1 MAKRGAADQIT
12 KDNHDVSLDN
22 EDPTP
27 VVTASA
33 DVMAKRKI
41 LKPRGRGNAT
51 STFSFKPKPS
61 STPSA
66 FGNAFANAAPNAG
79 GLFSSN
85 NSSTANASSDK
96 HAQIKALN
104 DKFVDQI
111 LKANKPGTVA
121 NFSAI
126 AKKYVS
132 YYEDIEKKFQEES
145 LGHVNK
151 KQHQAPS
158 TSSSAA
164 PPSNGFSFGGS
175 TPSLPVK
182 PKVPESTTQ
191 QSKESDSESEEE
203 EVKVEGPQFTLAS
216 KPTVKKSPFTFGPK
230 PTKKPSSDSDSESEV
245 EIKGPS
251 FTFNKQIKDDVFK
264 LNNTPKENNSTKPS
278 FKFGSQ
284 ANNDDDS
291 KPNPFGFLK
300 QGEKKEEPKPA
311 FSFGAKPAEEK
322 KEEAKPAF
330 SFGSKPAGDS
340 KPAFS
345 FGAKPAEEKKDESK
359 PAFSFTPKPAGDSKP
374 AFSFGAKPAEEK
386 KDESMPPFSFGAKPA
401 EEKKEE
407 PKPAFSFGAKPAEEK
422 KEEPKPAFSFGAKP
436 AGDSKPAFSFGAKPA
451 EENKDESKPAFSFGA
466 KPAEASKPFSFNSS
480 SKPFTFG
487 SSDEKK
493 DDQPKSLFQGS
504 DAFGTKPSTENP
516 LSGLSKPAFNFGSS
530 ATSSKPFGGSAGF
543 NFGASSNNQ
552 TNNADSS
559 KQESELVPEE
569 ETGGDFKP
577 VGSLSNEKI
586 DTPSTGEEN
595 EEVLFEKKT
604 KLMLFDASNTANPY
618 TSKGLGDLKVLK
630 NKETNKSRILVRAE
644 GGLRVLLNTSINKDM
659 IYDTIGNGSLVR
671 VPTINPDDKSIE
683 TFVMKVKTPDD
694 GKNLLSAINN
704 AKQ

>member
-1 MAKRGAADQIT
+1 MKTLKR
-12 KDNHDVSLDN
+12 
-22 EDPTP
+22 
-27 VVTASA
+27 
-33 DVMAKRKI
+33 
-41 LKPRGRGNAT
+41 
-51 STFSFKPKPS
+51 SFKKNPWDMLIK
-61 STPSA
+61 
-66 FGNAFANAAPNAG
+66 
-79 GLFSSN
+79 N
-85 NSSTANASSDK
+85 NTRPPL
-96 HAQIKALN
+96 HR
-104 DKFVDQI
+104 
-111 LKANKPGTVA
+111 
-121 NFSAI
+121 
-126 AKKYVS
+126 
-132 YYEDIEKKFQEES
+132 
-145 LGHVNK
+145 
-151 KQHQAPS
+151 
-158 TSSSAA
+158 SSAA

-175 TPSLPVK
+175 TPNLPVK

-203 EVKVEGPQFTLAS
+203 EVKVEGPKFTLAS
-216 KPTVKKSPFTFGPK
+216 KPTVKKSPFSFGPK
-230 PTKKPSSDSDSESEV
+230 PAKKPSSDSDSESEV

-264 LNNTPKENNSTKPS
+264 LNNPPKENSSSKPS
-278 FKFGSQ
+278 FNFGSQ
-284 ANNDDDS
+284 VSNDDDS

-322 KEEAKPAF
+322 KEEPRPAF

-386 KDESMPPFSFGAKPA
+386 KDES
-401 EEKKEE
+401 
-407 PKPAFSFGAKPAEEK
+407 KPAFSFGAKPAEEK

-451 EENKDESKPAFSFGA
+451 EENKDESKPAFSFGAKPAEEKKEEPKPAFSFGAKPAGDSKPAFSFGA

-604 KLMLFDASNTANPY
+604 KLMLFDASNTENPY

-644 GGLRVLLNTSINKDM
+644 GGLRVLLNTLINKDM

-694 GKNLLSAINN
+694 DTIA
-704 AKQ
+704 